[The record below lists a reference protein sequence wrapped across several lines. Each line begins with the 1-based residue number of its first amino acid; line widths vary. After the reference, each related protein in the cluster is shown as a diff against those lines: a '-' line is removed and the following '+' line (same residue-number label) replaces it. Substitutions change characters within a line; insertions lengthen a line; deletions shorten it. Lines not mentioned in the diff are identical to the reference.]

1 MRLGKFSG
9 YVYTEDEAKNMEE
22 CGVCI
27 SDENAADEEWCQKH
41 HLEDLMDCLKCF
53 GCPLAQ
59 KSKQKQGENYER

>member
-9 YVYTEDEAKNMEE
+9 RVYTGNEAKNIEE
-22 CGVCI
+22 CSICI
-27 SDENAADEEWCQKH
+27 SDENAVDEEWRQKH
-41 HLEDLMDCLKCF
+41 HLKDLMDCFKCF

>member
-9 YVYTEDEAKNMEE
+9 HVYTEDKAKNMEK

-41 HLEDLMDCLKCF
+41 RLEDLMDCFKCF

-59 KSKQKQGENYER
+59 KDKIETRRRV